1 VALLADLLSLPPLG
15 RQPLLDLDPQ
25 RKKEQTL
32 EALIRQLEGL
42 ARQQPVI
49 MVFEDAHWVDPT
61 SCELLDLTFE
71 RVRNLR
77 VLLIITFRPEFQ
89 PPWIGEPQVTM
100 LAINR
105 LGRQEAASLVRS
117 VAGGKRLPA
126 EILDQIVERA
136 DGIPLFIEEL
146 TRTVLESGLLRE
158 EDGSYVAAGPI
169 LPLNIPS
176 SLQASLMVRL
186 DRLAPVREVAQIGA
200 AIGRQFSFELLAA
213 VARRNEA
220 QLTDALDQLVATGL
234 IFCRGN
240 PPHASFIFKHSLV
253 QDAAYRTLLRS
264 RQRQLHG
271 HIAEAL
277 AERFP
282 TVAQT
287 QPELM
292 AHHYTEAGQLEKA
305 IESWLRAG
313 QLAIER
319 STYVEATTNLRKG
332 LELTSA
338 SKGQDSQ
345 EINLQLALGAALIAI
360 KGYASVEAE
369 FAFMRARELLDG
381 SGDTGRIEQ
390 AIHGLQ
396 MITYNRAEF
405 NKSLDFS
412 QQELQLAEQRD
423 DPVSLCAAHKNI
435 ASALHSMGRFEPAF
449 WHAQTAVTLLR
460 TGFREA
466 QKNRYAHDF
475 GIAALGYYAMLAWH
489 RGLFRASADAAR
501 SALSAAEES
510 GHTNTRAYAR
520 HYVGALRA
528 AVLGDMSMLET
539 RASAL
544 LTFAQENRLPQW
556 ASWGTC
562 YFGPVLV
569 CHDKAAEAV
578 HKVREGIEKCQQL
591 GNKAFRPLFL
601 SFLAAAQE
609 AVGKAEE
616 AILSLEEAIAVGEAT
631 AERWYAAELWRNKG
645 DLYRKVDS
653 HRRMAEECFRR
664 ASAIAAEQG
673 SRCFELRA
681 ATSLARLWQDHG
693 QASRAR
699 EALALVYNRFTEGFD
714 TPDLREAGTLLDALG
729 N

>member
-1 VALLADLLSLPPLG
+1 
-15 RQPLLDLDPQ
+15 
-25 RKKEQTL
+25 
-32 EALIRQLEGL
+32 
-42 ARQQPVI
+42 
-49 MVFEDAHWVDPT
+49 
-61 SCELLDLTFE
+61 
-71 RVRNLR
+71 
-77 VLLIITFRPEFQ
+77 
-89 PPWIGEPQVTM
+89 M

-240 PPHASFIFKHSLV
+240 PPHASFIFNHSLV

-338 SKGQDSQ
+338 SKGQDS
-345 EINLQLALGAALIAI
+345 
-360 KGYASVEAE
+360 
-369 FAFMRARELLDG
+369 
-381 SGDTGRIEQ
+381 
-390 AIHGLQ
+390 
-396 MITYNRAEF
+396 
-405 NKSLDFS
+405 
-412 QQELQLAEQRD
+412 
-423 DPVSLCAAHKNI
+423 
-435 ASALHSMGRFEPAF
+435 
-449 WHAQTAVTLLR
+449 
-460 TGFREA
+460 
-466 QKNRYAHDF
+466 
-475 GIAALGYYAMLAWH
+475 
-489 RGLFRASADAAR
+489 
-501 SALSAAEES
+501 
-510 GHTNTRAYAR
+510 
-520 HYVGALRA
+520 
-528 AVLGDMSMLET
+528 
-539 RASAL
+539 
-544 LTFAQENRLPQW
+544 
-556 ASWGTC
+556 
-562 YFGPVLV
+562 
-569 CHDKAAEAV
+569 
-578 HKVREGIEKCQQL
+578 
-591 GNKAFRPLFL
+591 
-601 SFLAAAQE
+601 
-609 AVGKAEE
+609 
-616 AILSLEEAIAVGEAT
+616 
-631 AERWYAAELWRNKG
+631 
-645 DLYRKVDS
+645 
-653 HRRMAEECFRR
+653 
-664 ASAIAAEQG
+664 
-673 SRCFELRA
+673 
-681 ATSLARLWQDHG
+681 
-693 QASRAR
+693 
-699 EALALVYNRFTEGFD
+699 
-714 TPDLREAGTLLDALG
+714 
-729 N
+729 